1 MIAGKKHS
9 LRERVE
15 AALSEFHDDP
25 QSVGFQ
31 FRLDLSTLLCE
42 LLDEND
48 WTQKQLAEAAGMKE
62 AVVSRIV
69 NADSNCKFETAGRL
83 LFALG
88 VREGDVELSRM
99 TKPVVQKD
107 VIAHIGQLRIDSQV
121 AVNQHCGYIMDGT
134 HG

>member
-1 MIAGKKHS
+1 MVAGKRHS
-9 LRERVE
+9 LRDRVE
-15 AALSEFHDDP
+15 AALSKFHDDP

-88 VREGDVELSRM
+88 VREGEVELCRSA
-99 TKPVVQKD
+99 KPSSQED
-107 VIAHIGQLRIDSQV
+107 VIAHIGMIGIESHVV
-121 AVNQHCGYIMDGT
+121 AEPPYEYVLDGT